1 MARLTRTIDLL
12 PEIFRTETNEKFLN
26 ATLDQIVQRPELKR
40 VEGFIGQQTGLG
52 VSGSDSYVLEQDQE
66 RSVYQLEPTV
76 TFKKTDSKET
86 NDFLTYPGIVDALQ
100 VNGALTDKHDR
111 LFDSEFYAWDPF
123 VDYDMFVNFA
133 QYYWLPQ
140 GPDSVD
146 VGATEISTSDEYDV
160 TRNEFNY
167 SLSGVEGTNPTI
179 TVVRGGNYK
188 FNVQQ
193 TGFPFYIQTDPGS
206 TGTVKGQPNQS
217 SRAVLGVTNNGDD
230 NGVVDFN
237 VPLATDQNFFLN
249 MDVTDKVDLVTDLDF
264 DEVNN
269 QQLKPFLDKYDGI
282 DEITDLRNRTIIFTN
297 RNPGDGED
305 SGWKRDARFDNG
317 LFDNDGEPFA
327 KSDDITTKTNRYSIY
342 RIEYVYEIDEDSPLF
357 DASGANPIMVLNKV
371 KEVPELTKVHIQ
383 YGTTHNNMY
392 YWKTAEGFFEQQP
405 LLSAVKDTLY
415 YQDSTDTNRFG
426 IIRVVDAVNQLTLN
440 VGDDIVGVKTYTSP
454 TGVKL
459 TNGMKVQFRGKTEPA
474 EYQDKEY
481 YVEGVGTAIKLLPV
495 TDFKTPEEFTVSETQ
510 PYDVKGYDETPFDSS
525 LNAPTVKDYMTINR
539 GSTDQN
545 PWTRSN
551 RWFHISVIKDSAKY
565 NKTIANIDQ
574 TARAKRP
581 ILSFNDGLR
590 LFNFGTDGKAPVTI
604 IDTKQIDA
612 LSNVAGQIGYGI
624 DGVQLFDGSRII
636 FAADLDPEVRNK
648 IYEVK
653 LVDPVGITLDP
664 GQESEKIIQLIKADD
679 GDVVEDET
687 IYVTSGNTLQGKSY
701 RYTGTAW
708 EQTQQKTKVNQAPL
722 FDIFDADGNSIGN
735 STYYPSTNFVGTK
748 LFSYAPGS
756 GNIDSELDLRLKY
769 LNINNVGD
777 IVFDN
782 NLYSDTF
789 VYTVN
794 NVSTTTK
801 VATGFIRKYADRTTF
816 NLKTGWEKAST
827 TSRQAQI
834 FTFTDKTECTCDVRY
849 ADGDNTVIVHVDNEY
864 VSPSDYT
871 VTRTATT
878 TTVTLASE
886 ADLVHIR
893 VISSQASKVGYY
905 EMPGNLSDN
914 SVNTSF
920 ETVTLGTVRNHFV
933 SLAQRNPDL
942 SGTILGENNLKDL
955 ANLPSYGSQ
964 IVEQSSPLQ
973 FTALFAK
980 DSNINFFDS
989 VEFAST
995 EYEKFKNRLIDTLT
1009 KNDYQGNA
1017 PERLDQAFQDL
1028 NRGKNSDMPFY
1039 WADTIP
1045 CGQVFEET
1053 KHTITAIDDNIF
1065 DTLYTYDFTTAN
1077 YKSILVY
1084 IDDVQ
1089 LIKDTEYTVATDGP
1103 RITIDKVKKPLV
1115 IGNVVTIREY
1125 ATTQGSFVPP
1135 TPTKMGLFDKFV
1147 PTTYID
1153 DSYSTSQTILQGHDG
1168 SKTITFGDNRDE
1180 VLLEF
1185 ERRIY
1190 NNIKVSS
1197 TNIIPLH
1204 WQDVIPGA
1212 FRTTDYTDAEI
1223 TDLLSE
1229 SFLTWVAQN
1238 KLDYK
1243 TQDYDKDNQ
1252 KTWNYSSSTDRLN
1265 GELLK
1270 GGWRGN
1276 LLKFYDTDIP
1286 HLRPWELLGITE
1298 EPSWWQSQ
1306 YGPAPYTEDN
1316 LVLWDDLALG
1326 KVADPAGE
1334 RIVKNSIRTGLQTV
1348 IPTGDE
1354 GDLESSFDVLVNN
1367 YDLLSTEKSW
1377 QVGDGGPVETA
1388 WRRSS
1393 AWPFAVMKLLAQ
1405 TKPAQFF
1412 ALMTD
1417 RDRYKYS
1424 TELEQYVFDSR
1435 FRLTSDNVEIYGD
1448 GTIKHSYINW
1458 CVDYAR
1464 RQGISNKTEI
1474 VNLLRNTKIQL
1485 VYRAGGF
1492 TDKQYL
1498 KVFTEKTSPNSL
1510 NTDLLLPDES
1520 YEVLLYKNEPFE
1532 EVTYSSV
1539 IVQKVSGGYAVFGNS
1554 KEKPHF
1560 TIFQSIPN
1568 GNYRNVT
1575 VGDTTIRVS
1584 LDYTNKQVLIP
1595 YGYTFTSKS
1604 QVVDFLSSYGSY
1616 LESKGFVFEDKENEY
1631 ILNWGQMV
1639 NEFMYWSQQGWIDG
1653 AIVNLNPSAGELRV
1667 EKAGA
1672 IATPILGKRADE
1684 FVFNQNQQPIHND
1697 ELVWDRIGNEL
1708 RIRAQNED
1716 AISFLKVKFT
1726 SYEHALVFDNTSI
1739 FNDLMYDPATG
1750 ARQKRLKITGTIS
1763 DNWDGT
1769 VNAPGFILNQPN
1781 VVEWKINKTY
1791 SKGDIVKYKNKY
1803 YSALN
1808 QVDPAELFDFAD
1820 WIETE
1825 YDQVKTG
1832 LLPNIALKAQQSED
1846 FYNTSIANLES
1857 DSDLLGF
1864 GLTGFRTREYMQG
1877 LSLDDVSQVG
1887 VYSNFIG
1894 NKGSKQALDLFKSA
1908 HLDKE
1913 KADYNIY
1920 ENWAVR
1926 SGAYGA
1932 TSNRSYVEAHLDSD
1946 KLTGNPATIKISD
1959 TASTTVNQRVPL
1971 SQIYKSSYKVNDDNI
1986 LPTTDYLNVENSLP
2000 NAGFVNIDDVTIRV
2014 NELSDLTTV
2023 EANLAKINEGTKI
2036 WVAKDNSYS
2045 WNVYR
2050 TSVLDAEPVL
2060 IADNLDGT
2068 ATLTFNGFH
2077 TLVKDDIAVIRFF
2090 DDEVDGAYK
2099 VKTAPTLDKIVID
2112 LDLGKDVTQIQD
2124 IGIGFVL
2131 QSVKVAQ
2138 GSDIADLPF
2147 IKNIETGEQIWVDS
2161 DQWKVLKKFN
2171 PFNDPTNTHSKTLS
2185 APEAD
2190 ANFGQVV
2197 SQTPDGLNSLI
2208 GAPNKNSGRGSIY
2221 VFGQIN
2227 NGDILEGTQLH
2238 LGKTT
2243 SVIDTE
2249 IQGYGTAI
2257 DSADSGWNIVGAP
2270 RTKSDEGIAVI
2281 IHQVTGGVH
2290 TEAQLIT
2297 LPQYVHEE
2305 LEDSTMA
2312 RFGQAVAISP
2322 NSKWAYI
2329 GAPELDKVFAYQRR
2343 EYEQQTLDLV
2353 GDGTTTIFKI
2363 SDNITV
2369 GDATQV
2375 AVNVNN
2381 LVKTPTSDYS
2391 VSGGFITFV
2400 SAPLAG
2406 AKIELTRKYTYQA
2419 EGDGSTVAY
2428 DISSIY
2434 HATSIDKFRVLI
2446 DGQLLR
2452 PYYDYT
2458 FDTGSQTIT
2467 FTLTNTVGA
2476 SIAPPAD
2483 DLIQVIAE
2491 DYFEYVS
2498 EIVNPGMP
2506 GNKFGSSLGVTRD
2519 GRQIVIGAVDN
2530 EGIDSTDDVG
2540 QAYVFDRDAERFQ
2553 AQLSTELAFTTTKS
2567 IVGYPTVIVNNVE
2580 QFNSADFLYK
2590 GSYTKAGN
2598 TITLTDATVDIGDII
2613 EVETNNFVLAGTLS
2627 QATSTQAS
2635 DFGYAVRVCPT
2646 NCSIYVGAPTDSTEI
2661 DNGGSVTRFVN
2672 RSRLYGSTMGSIAN
2686 PTITSGDSLRINN
2699 YYVTATGTTVE
2710 SFKDDILNASI
2721 PNVTASVVDGKIKIE
2736 LINVNAAPTANK
2748 LFIYPGQGILH
2759 QDLGIDIFPLME
2771 TIYNPYPL
2779 ANSKFG
2785 YSLDIS
2791 TDAKAIV
2798 IGAPHGATNLEVTLD
2813 KATTKLDAGAT
2824 KVKDVQAQSGA
2835 VYTYDYLESSLD
2847 TYENPGKFVFGQQI
2861 TDAETHPLSE
2871 FGTSVDYCNAK
2882 LLIGAPKHETSDTA
2896 YGRIVRFVNE
2906 SYTPVWQ
2913 VSEQQ
2918 TPTVDTKLLNTTFIY
2933 DKDDDKVL
2941 TYLDYI
2947 DPLQG
2952 KILGAAKQN
2961 IDLLIPDDP
2970 AQYNNGTDNNFGMTW
2985 GNEKVGTIW
2994 WDVSTCK
3001 FINYYQSTEDFRAK
3015 RIGQLFPGSTVDI
3028 YQWISSDQPPSEYT
3042 GEGTVYSE
3050 TSYSTLSDV
3059 TTGGEI
3065 VTKFYFW
3072 VKGLSAIDKNSGKTL
3087 SPVTV
3092 AQYIENPKA
3101 SGIPYMAAIGKNSFA
3116 LYNCDQFIQNLSS
3129 VLHVEFDKIETDN
3142 NVHLEYELIKQ
3153 DDPTQFLSDNLY
3165 RKFLD
3170 SFCGTD
3176 TAGNIV
3182 PDPNLSI
3189 TDRRG
3194 VDFRP
3199 RQTMFVDRF
3208 TALENYVTAVNRI
3221 LLTLPITEIRAY
3233 TLLNSKEEM
3242 PSKPSGTWD
3251 VKLNDVAELGYQNL
3265 NIATIGTRYL
3275 VIADENNANLWTIYT
3290 LQSDR
3295 TLLLTRVQ
3303 SYRTDRYWS
3312 LANWYASDY
3321 NVLDKPTYEV
3331 KLYADL
3337 ATLTTAKVGAV
3348 AKVTANAQG
3357 KFEIYKLE
3365 TTGWTRVG
3373 LENGTIQINTSLY
3386 DYTIDRSG
3394 FDREVFDAQYFD
3406 QEAVIE
3412 TRQIIKSV
3420 NEELFI
3426 NDLANHRIDLITLM
3440 FNYVLSEQQS
3450 TDWLVKTSL
3459 IDVEHNL
3466 RELEQF
3472 PILKRDNQDFI
3483 QQYIQEVKPYRTQI
3497 KEFSLV
3503 YQGTD
3508 TFSGDATDF
3517 DLPSE
3522 FDSEL
3527 NKYVSPRHVLDQGVV
3542 TGDNVYQ
3549 LDDPIWS
3556 TSNYSQWRGNFA
3568 LTIESVTVVNKGSGY
3583 TEAPT
3588 VVVSGV
3594 CDTPAELTARVSSA
3608 GEVYS
3613 IVVDYPGDGYQE
3625 TPIITLQGGNGKGA
3639 VVSPV
3644 TTPGGVRSYKTT
3656 IKFDRY
3662 EHSTSVLDWTAETA
3676 YEQDQLL
3683 RFNNKVYKAELAD
3696 GSTLSKATFDPI
3708 DYTLMDADDLTGV
3721 DRTMGLYQPGANY
3734 PGLDLSL
3741 LVYGT
3746 EYPGVNITGPNFNQN
3761 TGYDVGGMDI
3771 NPYDNLDFDENGK
3784 PTYSETILDSKYGGG
3799 TFASYGGTESY
3810 EVERETKIFDL
3821 TTANPDAAKG
3831 DIDFERDDPWL
3842 WSWESDFYR
3851 PTGGSNVLDP
3861 KLTLKRGSTYKFNNY
3876 TFGHRLWLK
3885 TQPLSEAEFLEGTL
3899 DLYKLSTDDGV
3910 INNGA
3915 KRESVEDTAPVTIT
3929 WTVPLDYPHD
3939 SITIQHTQ
3947 YGMDDTIK
3955 VSGEIIT
3962 ETTGRPTDI
3971 DVDGGAFV
3979 DSYNSHAPQELV
3991 PGATFDA
3998 LNMLVTT
4005 RPGEDYTNAGWAG
4018 QSQTKFIE
4026 FDGTTAGRTISF
4038 DGLIEVPFAV
4048 LAYDVTTGKQL
4059 KFEYGDTPV
4068 GDVDYTIDWYAKT
4081 ITLTDGRFSTGEIIG
4096 VTAHGVGGGNQLF
4109 VEDYVAGNY
4118 LTTDGHAEIILP
4130 VDHEQIKNLEVL
4142 VNGEKITNWTLDTY
4156 ETYHTKLGIGT
4167 RDVTGDGAPDVD
4179 QVVNSAVGGAAE
4191 DPEYNNGAVTNVTGD
4206 GSDFFKREVTTNGVR
4221 IMGAGTVGGQT
4232 AVPDAWLEKVARM
4245 FELFTDST
4253 GAGINEEYQ
4262 RNLIKT
4268 LSGDIGTYHAGKPT
4282 IQRVAR
4288 GAGADYT
4295 PNFLTD
4301 AGIIS
4306 WNLTDLFDATVQNDM
4321 VWYLNSTGSGYGVGD
4336 EDAQEVIEHVFHTL
4350 HMHGLPAD
4358 DIKLYPFLAADW
4370 DSSDLYN
4377 AMVEAYDAGKW
4388 DPSGYEPSPGAFKT
4402 NSDAF
4407 EVAAKEYLYLLN
4419 FCMFEYTDLW
4429 EGGSLAPEW
4438 SDDMR
4443 TQAGILA
4450 NNPLGYAFHNT
4461 HIATVISKPSLT
4473 TIRSIFQD
4481 GNTPAQD
4488 NPALAGASGYVAD
4501 AIGGLRALNSMDY
4514 IHIAVLGFAGSETVS
4529 TLMLEYDPEIHCD
4542 VSYPKVDSMYVT
4554 DASEYVYP
4562 IAQDIHSHGIN
4573 PELAI
4578 VTLNGERLRP
4588 PEGLEFTGDGTT
4600 VDYALDLQTIIG
4612 QGLIA
4617 DNDLS
4622 VYVDEYELQLYSD
4635 YILSPFDGSSDR
4647 IVTFNTAPADNA
4659 TIKIFVKT
4667 GAEYRIHRHSH
4678 NGGGAENSLH
4688 IRKTGLTLNVGDHIT
4703 VTGFGFTD
4711 ELDGM
4716 TKVYQGPTQS
4726 GFTTRDTFD
4735 SVGFD
4740 QGDFD
4745 KQVGVSIDQS
4755 VYFLGRNITLPERLI
4770 VHVNGARKFYGTD
4783 WKLLEGD
4790 NRYLEFFSVDVQAL
4804 DLVTVTLVAENQ
4816 VPDTLTFNIFKDM
4829 KDVNAVYRAGE
4840 QSTAQLTQQ
4849 LDKSDD
4855 HVYVDDVTKLST
4867 PNLDLGHY
4875 GIVMIGSER
4884 ILYRYKHTD
4893 DNSISGLRR
4902 GTAGTPVTT
4911 HIIGS
4916 EAINQGAE
4924 SYLDWEYGRS
4934 WYAIDGK
4941 PLTAT
4946 DTIPAKFL
4954 RRAS

>member
-123 VDYDMFVNFA
+123 VDYDMFINFA

-327 KSDDITTKTNRYSIY
+327 ESEDITTKTNRYSIY

-371 KEVPELTKVHIQ
+371 KEVPALTKVHIQ
-383 YGTTHNNMY
+383 YGTAHNNMY
-392 YWKTAEGFFEQQP
+392 YWKTAEGFFEEQP

-415 YQDSTDTNRFG
+415 YQDGTDTNRFG

-454 TGVKL
+454 TGIKL

-565 NKTIANIDQ
+565 NKTVANIDQ

-604 IDTKQIDA
+604 IDTKQTDA

-1089 LIKDTEYTVATDGP
+1089 LIKDTDYTLATDGP
-1103 RITIDKVKKPLV
+1103 RLTIDKVKKPLV

-1125 ATTQGSFVPP
+1125 TTTQGSFVPP

-1147 PTTYID
+1147 PTTYTD

-1716 AISFLKVKFT
+1716 AISFLRVKFT

-1781 VVEWKINKTY
+1781 VVEWEINKTY

-1926 SGAYGA
+1926 SGAYGS

-2023 EANLAKINEGTKI
+2023 QANLAKINEGTKI
-2036 WVAKDNSYS
+2036 WVARDNSYS

-2050 TSVLDAEPVL
+2050 TTVLDAEPVL

-2090 DDEVDGAYK
+2090 DDDVDGAYK

-2147 IKNIETGEQIWVDS
+2147 IRNIETGEQIWVDS

-2171 PFNDPTNTHSKTLS
+2171 PFNDPANTHSKLLS

-2197 SQTPDGLNSLI
+2197 SQTPDGLNSLV

-2221 VFGQIN
+2221 VFGQIA

-2257 DSADSGWNIVGAP
+2257 DSADNGWNIVGAP
-2270 RTKSDEGIAVI
+2270 GTKSDEGIAVI
-2281 IHQVTGGVH
+2281 VHQVLGGVH
-2290 TEAQLIT
+2290 TEVQLIT
-2297 LPQYVHEE
+2297 IPGGTGAGE
-2305 LEDSTMA
+2305 
-2312 RFGQAVAISP
+2312 FGKAVAISP

-2369 GDATQV
+2369 SDGTQV

-2381 LVKTPTSDYS
+2381 LVKTSGVDYS
-2391 VSGGFITFV
+2391 VSGGYITFV
-2400 SAPLAG
+2400 SAPLAD
-2406 AKIELTRKYTYQA
+2406 AKIELTRKYTYQT

-2467 FTLTNTVGA
+2467 FTLTNTLGS

-2483 DLIQVIAE
+2483 DLIQVVAE

-2498 EIVNPGMP
+2498 EIANPGMP
-2506 GNKFGSSLGVTRD
+2506 GNKFGSSIGVTRD

-2530 EGIDSTDDVG
+2530 EGIDSTADVG

-2553 AQLSTELAFTTTKS
+2553 AQTSTELAFTTTKS
-2567 IVGYPTVIVNNVE
+2567 IVGYPTVTVNNVE

-2590 GSYTKAGN
+2590 GSYTRASN

-2646 NCSIYVGAPTDSTEI
+2646 NCSIYVGAPSDSTEI
-2661 DNGGSVTRFVN
+2661 DNGGSVTRFIN

-2721 PNVTASVVDGKIKIE
+2721 PNVTASVVDDKIKIE

-2748 LFIYPGQGILH
+2748 LFIYPGQGIIH
-2759 QDLGIDIFPLME
+2759 QDLGIDIFPIME

-2824 KVKDVQAQSGA
+2824 KVKDIQAQSGA

-2861 TDAETHPLSE
+2861 TDTETHPLSE

-2882 LLIGAPKHETSDTA
+2882 LLIGAPNHKTSDTA

-3059 TTGGEI
+3059 TAGGEV

-3072 VKGLSAIDKNSGKTL
+3072 VKGLSAIDKNLGKTL

-3182 PDPNLSI
+3182 PDPKLSI

-3233 TLLNSKEEM
+3233 ALLNSKEEM
-3242 PSKPSGTWD
+3242 PSKPSGAWD

-3303 SYRTDRYWS
+3303 NYRTDRYWS

-3426 NDLANHRIDLITLM
+3426 NDLAKHRIDLITLM

-3450 TDWLVKTSL
+3450 TDWLVKSSL

-3522 FDSEL
+3522 FNSEL

-3568 LTIESVTVVNKGSGY
+3568 LYLESVTVVNKGSGY

-3594 CDTPAELTARVSSA
+3594 CDIPAELTARVSSS

-3613 IVVDYPGDGYQE
+3613 IVVDYPGEGYQE

-3683 RFNNKVYKAELAD
+3683 RYNNKVYKAELAD
-3696 GSTLSKATFDPI
+3696 GSTLSKATFDPL

-3761 TGYDVGGMDI
+3761 TGYDVGGMDV

-3810 EVERETKIFDL
+3810 DVERETKLFDL
-3821 TTANPDAAKG
+3821 TTANPDAAHG
-3831 DIDFERDDPWL
+3831 DSDFERDDPWL

-3851 PTGGSNVLDP
+3851 PTGGSDVLDP
-3861 KLTLKRGSTYKFNNY
+3861 ELTLKRGSTYKFNNY

-3929 WTVPLDYPHD
+3929 WTVPLDYPHN
-3939 SITIQHTQ
+3939 SVTIQHTQ

-3955 VSGEIIT
+3955 VAGEIIT

-4005 RPGEDYTNAGWAG
+4005 RPGEDYLNAGWAG
-4018 QSQTKFIE
+4018 KTQTKFIE
-4026 FDGTTAGRTISF
+4026 FDGTSEATRTISF
-4038 DGLIEVPFAV
+4038 DNMVDVPFAV
-4048 LAYDVTTGKQL
+4048 TAAEVDSGKSL
-4059 KFEYGDTPV
+4059 IFEYGDTPT
-4068 GDVDYTIDWYAKT
+4068 GDVDYTINWGDRT
-4081 ITLTDGRFSTGEIIG
+4081 ITLTDSRFTDGEVIG
-4096 VTAHGVGGGNQLF
+4096 ITAHAVGGGNQLF
-4109 VEDYVAGNY
+4109 VEDYLASSY
-4118 LTTDGHAEIILP
+4118 ITAEGTADIILP
-4130 VDHEQIKNLEVL
+4130 VDHEQIQDIEVL
-4142 VNGEKITNWTLDTY
+4142 VNGEHITNWTLETY
-4156 ETYHTKLGIGT
+4156 ETYHTKISIGN
-4167 RDVTGDGAPDVD
+4167 RDMT
-4179 QVVNSAVGGAAE
+4179 S
-4191 DPEYNNGAVTNVTGD
+4191 D
-4206 GSDFFKREVTTNGVR
+4206 GSANPELVAN
-4221 IMGAGTVGGQT
+4221 GQT
-4232 AVPDAWLEKVARM
+4232 
-4245 FELFTDST
+4245 
-4253 GAGINEEYQ
+4253 
-4262 RNLIKT
+4262 
-4268 LSGDIGTYHAGKPT
+4268 
-4282 IQRVAR
+4282 
-4288 GAGADYT
+4288 
-4295 PNFLTD
+4295 
-4301 AGIIS
+4301 
-4306 WNLTDLFDATVQNDM
+4306 
-4321 VWYLNSTGSGYGVGD
+4321 
-4336 EDAQEVIEHVFHTL
+4336 
-4350 HMHGLPAD
+4350 
-4358 DIKLYPFLAADW
+4358 
-4370 DSSDLYN
+4370 
-4377 AMVEAYDAGKW
+4377 
-4388 DPSGYEPSPGAFKT
+4388 
-4402 NSDAF
+4402 
-4407 EVAAKEYLYLLN
+4407 
-4419 FCMFEYTDLW
+4419 
-4429 EGGSLAPEW
+4429 
-4438 SDDMR
+4438 
-4443 TQAGILA
+4443 
-4450 NNPLGYAFHNT
+4450 
-4461 HIATVISKPSLT
+4461 
-4473 TIRSIFQD
+4473 
-4481 GNTPAQD
+4481 
-4488 NPALAGASGYVAD
+4488 
-4501 AIGGLRALNSMDY
+4501 RALTANDY
-4514 IHIAVLGFAGSETVS
+4514 IHLVVLGYKQTDTTS
-4529 TLMLEYDPEIHCD
+4529 TLLLEHSDDTHHI
-4542 VSYPKVDSMYVT
+4542 VSYPETSCFTITDPTDLVYAVT
-4554 DASEYVYP
+4554 
-4562 IAQDIHSHGIN
+4562 QDIHDTGIN

-4578 VTLNGERLRP
+4578 VTVNGLRLRP
-4588 PEGLEFTGDGTT
+4588 PEGIEASGDGTT
-4600 VDYALDLQTIIG
+4600 VDYTLELQTTLS
-4612 QGLIA
+4612 QGSIA
-4617 DNDLS
+4617 DND
-4622 VYVDEYELQLYSD
+4622 VVIYVDEVQKQLYDD
-4635 YILSPFDGSSDR
+4635 YIITPYDGSSDR
-4647 IVTFNTAPADNA
+4647 LISFSTAPADGSVV
-4659 TIKIFVKT
+4659 KIFVHT
-4667 GAEYRIHRHSH
+4667 AADYHIHRHAH
-4678 NGGGAENSLH
+4678 EEGGAGNSIHFRETGFSLSEGDEVS
-4688 IRKTGLTLNVGDHIT
+4688 IVTFGNTDQLDGLTR
-4703 VTGFGFTD
+4703 
-4711 ELDGM
+4711 
-4716 TKVYQGPTQS
+4716 VYQGPTQS

-4745 KQVGVSIDQS
+4745 KQVGVAIDQS

-4867 PNLDLGHY
+4867 PNLELGHY
-4875 GIVMIGSER
+4875 GIVMIGGER

-4916 EAINQGAE
+4916 EVINQGAN
-4924 SYLDWEYGRS
+4924 SYLNWEYGRS